1 MVADLGGA
9 LYHAEMSDAEAEG
22 TTGDAPSA
30 APEGDGPRRR
40 RSSGRSPLTSL
51 AVVLV
56 ICGVLAMVV
65 PGLLRDG
72 VCGLV
77 ACADVTPEIAVGR
90 PEGTQL
96 AVVVP
101 QDAAGE
107 LQSLR
112 LFEVTGRSPQE
123 TAGQW
128 IVYRTGESR
137 PTTIPLGE
145 QPDGFA
151 TRTELEV
158 EPTEGLW
165 VIDASFG
172 CSSTLVRFA
181 PTELDPGFVTGG
193 SAPEPTADFLAD
205 ARSTVRCTQDVPAWQ
220 TWLFV
225 LGAIAAA
232 VGAVIGIV
240 VVLRKPPPDDPD
252 WYGP

>member
-1 MVADLGGA
+1 
-9 LYHAEMSDAEAEG
+9 MSDADAEATTEASSGDVPFEG
-22 TTGDAPSA
+22 APK
-30 APEGDGPRRR
+30 RR
-40 RSSGRSPLTSL
+40 RSARSPLASS

-56 ICGVLAMVV
+56 IAGVLAMVV

-90 PEGTQL
+90 PDGNEL
-96 AVVVP
+96 VVIVP
-101 QDAAGE
+101 EAAAGE

-112 LFEVTGRSPQE
+112 LFEVTGNSPQE

-128 IVYRTGESR
+128 IVYRTGDSEPMR
-137 PTTIPLGE
+137 IPLGE

-172 CSSTLVRFA
+172 CSSTLVRFS
-181 PTELDPGFVTGG
+181 PTELDPGFVTAGG
-193 SAPEPTADFLAD
+193 APEPTAEFLAD

-225 LGAIAAA
+225 LGAIAASI
-232 VGAVIGIV
+232 GAVIGIV
-240 VVLRKPPPDDPD
+240 VALRKPPPDDPD